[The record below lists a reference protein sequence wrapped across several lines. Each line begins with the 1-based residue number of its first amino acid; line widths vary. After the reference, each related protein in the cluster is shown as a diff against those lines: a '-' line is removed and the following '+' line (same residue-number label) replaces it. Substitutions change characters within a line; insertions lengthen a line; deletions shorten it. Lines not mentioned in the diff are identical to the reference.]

1 MKKMIRKIILL
12 GVATLLLVILAA
24 GMISITTYSVDRDNE
39 KKAMD
44 SYYKALEKQYVAEVR
59 ERMNELGYNNAGV
72 MLTRSVNVDGTRKY
86 TLKLNHKKLTGISE
100 EELLSELDVPEF
112 FEGELICIMTSL

>member
-12 GVATLLLVILAA
+12 GVATLLLVILAV

-44 SYYKALEKQYVAEVR
+44 SYYKALEKQYVAEVK

-86 TLKLNHKKLTGISE
+86 TLKLNHKRLTGISE

>member
-1 MKKMIRKIILL
+1 MKKTVKKIILW

-44 SYYKALEKQYVAEVR
+44 SYYKALEKQYVAEVK

-86 TLKLNHKKLTGISE
+86 TLKLNHKRLTGISE